1 MKKVLPLFIFLI
13 FLTSCSQSVDW
24 NRVNACSF
32 EPNDL
37 VVQLVA
43 KMSVEE
49 KVGQILQPDLD
60 FVTFEDIKKYHLGSV
75 LNGGNTAPY
84 RNNDATPEDWK
95 RYAKE
100 LYDNSPV
107 IDGVRIP
114 VLWGTDAVHGHSNIK
129 GATLF
134 PHNIGLGATHN
145 PELMKEIGEAVALE
159 VLSTGVVWTF
169 APTIAVPQNDSWGRT
184 YEGFSEDP
192 KLVSRLGKA
201 MIEGLQGTGTNF
213 LGPNHILATAKHFL
227 GDGGT
232 TDGVDRGNTE
242 LSEQSIRDIHG
253 LPYFDALDGCVQSVM
268 ASFNSWNGVKMHSNK
283 YMLTD
288 ILKGKMQFD
297 GFVVG
302 DWNGHG
308 EIPGCTN
315 DNCPEA
321 FNAGVDM
328 YMVPENWKA
337 MRENVLQQIAEGI
350 ISMERLDE
358 AVTRI
363 LTAKARIGLLDERKP
378 HEFADNFLK
387 SDKHQ
392 ALARQAVRESLV
404 LLKNNDNTLP
414 LLSTKRIGIMG
425 KAANL
430 IRYQTGGWTITWQGS
445 ENKNSDFIEEISI
458 LEALTIGAKEEGHT
472 VIYSENGLFDEEI
485 DLVIS
490 VFGEEPYAEMLG
502 DIETMAF
509 KANDLAV
516 LPSLQKYQDLN
527 IPTLSIFLSGRP
539 MEVNAYLNASD
550 AFIAAW
556 LPGTGV
562 QGIADLLFRPNE
574 YDFSGKLSFSWPKHP
589 SQTSLNFGDS
599 NYDPLF
605 PLGYGLTYGDTT
617 TQVSELDVTSNE
629 SSSDFNIYLGVGRQ
643 GFKEYLFDN
652 AMLQKLET
660 DDYASDNSNFL
671 VERFQ
676 YVYQDDSKR
685 IVFAD
690 NTNSYGIVSAAPLA
704 ISDYSDGS
712 IKLIARSMMQ
722 DQTILVAVGSGNNN
736 TVAELSLNTDWKEYQ
751 IPLSCF
757 GGLSELQSIF
767 FSSETATTIEL
778 NSIALSKETSVAN
791 CYSE

>member
-1 MKKVLPLFIFLI
+1 MKKVLPSFIFLI
-13 FLTSCSQSVDW
+13 FLASCSKPVEWD
-24 NRVNACSF
+24 RVNACSY

-37 VVQLVA
+37 VEQLVA

-60 FVTFEDIKKYHLGSV
+60 FVTFEDVKKYHLGSV

-100 LYDNSPV
+100 LYDASPV

-145 PELMKEIGEAVALE
+145 PELMREIGEAVALE

-169 APTIAVPQNDSWGRT
+169 APTIAVPQNDSWGRA

-192 KLVSRLGKA
+192 ELVSKLGRA
-201 MIEGLQGTGTNF
+201 MIEGLQGKGSDF

-242 LSEQSIRDIHG
+242 LSEQAIRDIHG

-268 ASFNSWNGVKMHSNK
+268 ASFNSWNGVKMHSSK

-288 ILKGKMQFD
+288 VLKGKMQFD

-328 YMVPENWKA
+328 FMVPENWKA

-378 HEFADNFLK
+378 HEFSDNFLK

-414 LLSTKRIGIMG
+414 LLSPKRIGVMG

-472 VIYSENGLFDEEI
+472 VIYSENGLFDKEI

-562 QGIADLLFRPNE
+562 QGIADLLFRPNVH
-574 YDFSGKLSFSWPKHP
+574 DFSGKLSFSWPKYP
-589 SQTSLNFGDS
+589 SQTSLNFGGSD
-599 NYDPLF
+599 YDPLF
-605 PLGYGLTYGDTT
+605 QLGYGLTYADT
-617 TQVSELDVTSNE
+617 TQVPELDVTSSD

-643 GFKEYLFDN
+643 GFEEYLFDN
-652 AMLQKLET
+652 AKLQKLET
-660 DDYASDNSNFL
+660 DDYASDNSNFS

-690 NTNSYGIVSAAPLA
+690 NTNSYGLVSAAPLA
-704 ISDYSDGS
+704 ISEYLNGS
-712 IKLIARSMMQ
+712 IKLVARSTTQ
-722 DQTILVAVGSGNNN
+722 EQTIVVAAASVNNN
-736 TVAELSLNTDWKEYQ
+736 AVAEVTLNKDWNEYE

-757 GGLSELQSIF
+757 EGISGLQSIF

-778 NSIALSKETSVAN
+778 NSIALSKDASVAN
-791 CYSE
+791 CYRE

>member
-1 MKKVLPLFIFLI
+1 MNLSFLKHKAI
-13 FLTSCSQSVDW
+13 YLTFLRES
-24 NRVNACSF
+24 
-32 EPNDL
+32 L
-37 VVQLVA
+37 VIV
-43 KMSVEE
+43 
-49 KVGQILQPDLD
+49 
-60 FVTFEDIKKYHLGSV
+60 
-75 LNGGNTAPY
+75 
-84 RNNDATPEDWK
+84 
-95 RYAKE
+95 
-100 LYDNSPV
+100 
-107 IDGVRIP
+107 
-114 VLWGTDAVHGHSNIK
+114 
-129 GATLF
+129 
-134 PHNIGLGATHN
+134 
-145 PELMKEIGEAVALE
+145 
-159 VLSTGVVWTF
+159 
-169 APTIAVPQNDSWGRT
+169 
-184 YEGFSEDP
+184 
-192 KLVSRLGKA
+192 
-201 MIEGLQGTGTNF
+201 
-213 LGPNHILATAKHFL
+213 
-227 GDGGT
+227 
-232 TDGVDRGNTE
+232 
-242 LSEQSIRDIHG
+242 
-253 LPYFDALDGCVQSVM
+253 
-268 ASFNSWNGVKMHSNK
+268 
-283 YMLTD
+283 
-288 ILKGKMQFD
+288 
-297 GFVVG
+297 
-302 DWNGHG
+302 
-308 EIPGCTN
+308 
-315 DNCPEA
+315 
-321 FNAGVDM
+321 
-328 YMVPENWKA
+328 
-337 MRENVLQQIAEGI
+337 
-350 ISMERLDE
+350 DE

-378 HEFADNFLK
+378 HEFANNFLK

-414 LLSTKRIGIMG
+414 LLSTKRIGVMG

-445 ENKNSDFIEEISI
+445 ENKNNDFIEEISI

-539 MEVNAYLNASD
+539 MEVNAYLNESD

-574 YDFSGKLSFSWPKHP
+574 HDFSGKLSFSWPKHP

-599 NYDPLF
+599 DYNPLF
-605 PLGYGLTYGDTT
+605 PLGYGLTYSDT
-617 TQVSELDVTSNE
+617 TQVPELDVTSSE

-643 GFKEYLFDN
+643 GFEEYLFDN
-652 AMLQKLET
+652 AKLQKLET
-660 DDYASDNSNFL
+660 DDYASDNSKFS

-676 YVYQDDSKR
+676 YIYQDDSKR

-690 NTNSYGIVSAAPLA
+690 NTNSYGIVSAAPLS
-704 ISDYSDGS
+704 ISDYSNGS
-712 IKLIARSMMQ
+712 IKLLARSLIQ
-722 DQTILVAVGSGNNN
+722 EQSIIVAAGSGNNN
-736 TVAELSLNTDWKEYQ
+736 AVAEIVLNNDWNEYE

-767 FSSETATTIEL
+767 FSSETAATIEL
-778 NSIALSKETSVAN
+778 NSIALSKETSAAN